1 MKLRTPH
8 NERRSLYLPPPGL
21 LLMQVRVP
29 DRSVCSKRR
38 NLYDK
43 NHGVSLK
50 RLKINILYRYSLSG
64 EYEVGAPFLCGAC
77 GENGGAERT
86 ERPFTFFLF
95 LKARME
101 RCAISQRPRIIQA
114 TRAGVLSVISHK
126 NRMTS
131 SADSKKIPMKR
142 QYSDSPLCLA
152 RGEKSAR
159 RDGISSRSTRKS
171 SMVFVMINREN
182 KYMILF
188 CLFYLFSIRQSKA
201 ATCYTFVSCR
211 LSDFPPSCCYEKRS
225 IYLSEFLYSG
235 NGYLKQA
242 IVNNTSLIGAF
253 IDIVFSNNPHIKY
266 L

>member
-201 ATCYTFVSCR
+201 AIFLR
-211 LSDFPPSCCYEKRS
+211 FRRRPPCLK
-225 IYLSEFLYSG
+225 FLRQQKSRPTPMSW
-235 NGYLKQA
+235 NGIFA
-242 IVNNTSLIGAF
+242 IG
-253 IDIVFSNNPHIKY
+253 
-266 L
+266 